1 MKRLFDITL
10 ALLLFTVLLL
20 PMLVFMPVQLLLLGR
35 PIFFLQPRLGRHGAK
50 FNIIKF
56 RSMRTGS
63 TSDATR
69 LTGWGQL
76 LRSTSIDELPE
87 LWNVLRGHMSLVG
100 PRPLPLHYLP
110 RYSTSQAR
118 RHQIRPGMT
127 GWAQINGRNEI
138 SWQRQFELDL
148 WYLENQSLMLDF
160 KILLRTVGKVLRRK
174 NISQTGQ
181 ATRREFMGNSE

>member
-10 ALLLFTVLLL
+10 ALLIFTVLLL
-20 PMLVFMPVQLLLLGR
+20 PMFVFMPVQLFLLGR
-35 PIFFLQPRLGRHGAK
+35 PIFFLQPRLGRNGAK

-56 RSMRTGS
+56 RSMRAGS
-63 TSDATR
+63 TSDASR

-87 LWNVLRGHMSLVG
+87 LWNVLRGQMSLVG

-110 RYSTSQAR
+110 RYSTTQAR
-118 RHQIRPGMT
+118 RHEIRPGIT

-160 KILLRTVGKVLRRK
+160 RILLRTVGKVLRRK
-174 NISQTGQ
+174 NISQAGR
-181 ATRREFMGNSE
+181 ATRSEFMGNSE